1 MRYILFFFL
10 SLVTFSCQLKKS
22 SESKLNIESDSIL
35 LINGVKQLLMDE
47 LDYPLSG
54 HIRYYERNG
63 KSYLVQGNESQ
74 KTIRVYDYHS
84 GVKCYEEVCEEAKGE
99 FFAYNSDT
107 AFAIANG
114 INIYTVSKLL
124 GHQSI
129 KVTEIYTDVLDSSLD
144 NAMDKMN
151 DNSNI

>member
-1 MRYILFFFL
+1 MADINKHL
-10 SLVTFSCQLKKS
+10 TF
-22 SESKLNIESDSIL
+22 
-35 LINGVKQLLMDE
+35 
-47 LDYPLSG
+47 
-54 HIRYYERNG
+54 HISRH
-63 KSYLVQGNESQ
+63 
-74 KTIRVYDYHS
+74 T
-84 GVKCYEEVCEEAKGE
+84 
-99 FFAYNSDT
+99 FAVL
-107 AFAIANG
+107 AIANG